1 MRTLGNVLWH
11 FPFFG
16 FVTALLTF
24 LCGLILMI
32 LVIPAPIGRGLVEH
46 AKFLLAPFERS
57 MVKRS
62 LVEDV
67 DTSSALHTYAKV
79 IGILYLPLGL
89 ILVVLNVIQ
98 VVGMLISIIGIP
110 VALVVVK
117 SLRLYLNPVGMKC
130 VPRAVAEELER
141 RAAQKALDDHGL
153 S

>member
-1 MRTLGNVLWH
+1 
-11 FPFFG
+11 
-16 FVTALLTF
+16 
-24 LCGLILMI
+24 
-32 LVIPAPIGRGLVEH
+32 
-46 AKFLLAPFERS
+46 

-79 IGILYLPLGL
+79 IGILYLPLGI

-130 VPRAVAEELER
+130 VPRAVAELER